1 MFLSGR
7 IHHITNNEQLY
18 VLQGDHMQK
27 DPIKQA
33 HIGYDTDPD
42 FSRPLFEVPAEAQER
57 MLGQLSLLSNN
68 SQSFYLFSIA

>member
-1 MFLSGR
+1 
-7 IHHITNNEQLY
+7 
-18 VLQGDHMQK
+18 MQK